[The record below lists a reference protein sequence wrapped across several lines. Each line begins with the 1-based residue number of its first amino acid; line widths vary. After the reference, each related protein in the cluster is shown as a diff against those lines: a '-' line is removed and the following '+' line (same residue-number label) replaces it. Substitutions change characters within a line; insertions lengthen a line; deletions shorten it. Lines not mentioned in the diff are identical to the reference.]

1 MSSVEMSTKVQE
13 GSVQE
18 GSSTTSTTSA
28 KMEAKKT
35 EEKGGVAQKKPEKP
49 LLPKVAVED
58 SHEYLIALGLLGF
71 VLLFPGIWGLPY
83 YFQLLVYCGALT
95 YIGAHL
101 SITLIDRRRGEWEQ
115 EIPEEETVQ
124 GAQEGQ
130 QKEQAQ
136 VQNQR
141 AEYSQTQQQAGF
153 LSLKEAGYMPLVGSC
168 TLLSMYLAFYFLGP
182 VWVNF
187 LMKFYITMVSAYAL
201 YSAVEPCKYFLF
213 TVL

>member
-13 GSVQE
+13 GVE
-18 GSSTTSTTSA
+18 GSSTTSTGA
-28 KMEAKKT
+28 
-35 EEKGGVAQKKPEKP
+35 EKGGAAPQKKAEKP
-49 LLPKVAVED
+49 VLPYVKVED
-58 SHEYLIALGLLGF
+58 SQEYLIALGLLAF
-71 VLLFPGIWGLPY
+71 VLLFPGVWGLPY
-83 YFQLLVYCGALT
+83 YFQLLVYCGGLT

-115 EIPEEETVQ
+115 EIQEEETVQ
-124 GAQEGQ
+124 GAQGGE

-136 VQNQR
+136 VQIQR

-153 LSLKEAGYMPLVGSC
+153 LSMKEAGYMPLIGSC

-201 YSAVEPCKYFLF
+201 YSAVEPCKYFFSL
-213 TVL
+213 